1 MTAAL
6 RPVRTARPRNAAA
19 SREALLASARTLFS
33 ERGFDNTTVR
43 DIGEEAGVDPALIAR
58 YFGSKVNLYLA
69 TVTAEDTDSG
79 RPEDLEHPAQL
90 VDWMISRVDLRGP
103 GPVLQALV
111 RSDSTPEIREAAR
124 RHLTRRL
131 VEPLHAMLERRGV
144 PDARVRAEV
153 IVSAL
158 VGVLLAWKLGSF
170 ESLEKLK
177 RREIGALLTAM
188 LPDIS

>member
-1 MTAAL
+1 MTT
-6 RPVRTARPRNAAA
+6 PVRAGRTRNAAA

-69 TVTAEDTDSG
+69 TVTAEDADSG
-79 RPEDLEHPAQL
+79 RPEDLQHPAQL
-90 VDWMISRVDLRGP
+90 VEWLVSRVELRGP

-124 RHLTRRL
+124 GHLTRRL
-131 VEPLHAMLERRGV
+131 VDPLTAMLDARRV

-153 IVSAL
+153 VVSAL
-158 VGVLLAWKLGSF
+158 IGVLLARKLGSF
-170 ESLEKLK
+170 ESLATLT
-177 RREIGALLTAM
+177 RRELVDLLTAM
-188 LPDIS
+188 LPDLS